1 MSKNRK
7 HNSKRGVKRNSIRP
21 LLIQVFER
29 NQTSELTHKEI
40 CQIID
45 ARDPKSRQNVF
56 EELNTLVKHGTIERI
71 NHFTFRNKQN
81 TAYLKGKIDITQRG
95 AGFVSVESRQRDIY
109 ISPQN
114 TNRALQND
122 QVKIKIIKEGK
133 SRDEGVVLEVIQ
145 RDKVQFVGEL
155 RISNKEALLV
165 PDNSRMGIEIIIP
178 LSKINGAK
186 HGQKVLAK
194 ITAWPKG
201 SNTPFGEVSAV
212 LGTSGSNDAEMLSIL
227 YNQGIDPVFP
237 EEVIEE
243 AEYVK
248 IDLDDVEIKKR
259 RDFRKILTFT
269 IDPLDAKD
277 FDDAISIQRLENG
290 NLEIGVHIADVSH
303 YVRPKS
309 PMDKEAVKRSNSV
322 YLVDRVIPMLPEQLS
337 NVACSLRPNEDKY
350 SFSAVFEMDETGKIF
365 KEWYGKTVIHSDR
378 RYTYEEAQE
387 IIMGAKGE
395 HDSELKL
402 LDKIA
407 KIMRKRRLKNGA
419 LNIESEEMRFR
430 LGEKGFPQEILIKT
444 SKDAHKLVEEFML
457 LANRHVAM
465 FLGKQSKNQ
474 AKSTCIYRVHDTP
487 DPAKLDI
494 FSVFIKKFGYS
505 VDLTQPDS
513 ISININKLLG
523 DIRLKNEF
531 PMIQSMAI
539 RSMAKATYEVENIG
553 HYGLAFQYYTHFT
566 SPIRRYADLLI
577 HRMLEDKLSNSGI
590 KFDNGL
596 EQICTHISSNEKKAS
611 EAERESTKYFHTLF
625 VQEFIGEEFEG
636 TISGIADHGMYVRM
650 DQNHCEGMVPM
661 NAIPGDRFHFD
672 QDTFRIVGSRT
683 KKEYNFGDRVKVRI
697 YEVSPR
703 KRQVDLELVEEE

>member
-7 HNSKRGVKRNSIRP
+7 QNSKRGIKKNSIRP

-29 NQTSELTHKEI
+29 NQKSELTHKEI

-45 ARDPKSRQNVF
+45 ARTPNSRQNVF
-56 EELNTLVKHGTIERI
+56 EELNSLVRHGSIERV
-71 NHFTFRNKQN
+71 NHFTFKGLQNK
-81 TAYLKGKIDITQRG
+81 TYLEGRIDITQRG

-122 QVKIKIIKEGK
+122 QVKIKIIKEGR
-133 SRDEGVVLEVIQ
+133 SRDEAIVVQVLK
-145 RDKVQFVGEL
+145 RDKEQFVGEL
-155 RISNKEALLV
+155 HIRNKDAMLV
-165 PDNSRMGIEIIIP
+165 PDNSRMGIEIIVP
-178 LSKINGAK
+178 LSKINDAK
-186 HGQKVLAK
+186 HGQKVLVK
-194 ITAWPKG
+194 ISAWPKG
-201 SNTPFGEVSAV
+201 SNTPYGEVTAI

-237 EEVIEE
+237 QEVIDE

-248 IDLDDVEIKKR
+248 IDLDEAEIKTR
-259 RDFRKILTFT
+259 RDFREILTFT

-303 YVRPKS
+303 YVRPNT

-350 SFSAVFEMDETGKIF
+350 SFSAVFEMDETGKVH
-365 KEWYGKTVIHSDR
+365 KEWFGKTVIHSNR
-378 RYTYEEAQE
+378 RFTYEEAQE
-387 IIMGAKGE
+387 IIEGAKGE

-407 KIMRKRRLKNGA
+407 KIMRKRRMNNGA
-419 LNIESEEMRFR
+419 LSIESEEMRFR

-465 FLGKQSKNQ
+465 FLGKPTENKP
-474 AKSTCIYRVHDTP
+474 KSTCIYRVHDTP

-494 FSVFIKKFGYS
+494 FAVFIKKFGYS

-513 ISININKLLG
+513 ISKNINKLLG

-539 RSMAKATYEVENIG
+539 RSMAKASYEVENIG

-566 SPIRRYADLLI
+566 SPIRRYADLII
-577 HRMLEDKLSNSGI
+577 HRMLEDKLGNSSY
-590 KFDNGL
+590 KFDKGL
-596 EQICTHISSNEKKAS
+596 EQICKHISSNEKKAS

-636 TISGIADHGMYVRM
+636 TISGIAEHGMYVRM

-672 QDTFRIVGSRT
+672 QDAFRIIGART
-683 KKEYNFGDRVKVRI
+683 KKEYNFGDRVKVLI

-703 KRQVDLELVEEE
+703 KRQVDLELVEE

>member
-1 MSKNRK
+1 MSKKRK
-7 HNSKRGVKRNSIRP
+7 QNSKRGIKKNSIRP

-29 NQTSELTHKEI
+29 NQKSELTHKEI

-45 ARDPKSRQNVF
+45 ARTPNSRQNVF
-56 EELNTLVKHGTIERI
+56 EELNSLVRHGTIERV
-71 NHFTFRNKQN
+71 NHYTFKGLQNK
-81 TAYLKGKIDITQRG
+81 TYLEGRIDITQRG
-95 AGFVSVESRQRDIY
+95 AGFVSCEGYSRDIY

-122 QVKIKIIKEGK
+122 NVKIKIIKEGR
-133 SRDEGVVLEVIQ
+133 SRDEAIVVQVLK
-145 RDKVQFVGEL
+145 RDKEQFVGEL
-155 RISNKEALLV
+155 HIRTKDAILI
-165 PDNSRMGIEIIIP
+165 PDNSRMGIEIIVP
-178 LSKINGAK
+178 HSKINEAK
-186 HGQKVLAK
+186 HGQKVLVK
-194 ITAWPKG
+194 ISAWPKG
-201 SNTPFGEVSAV
+201 SNTPYGEVMAV

-227 YNQGIDPVFP
+227 YNQGIEPVFP
-237 EEVIEE
+237 QEVVDE

-248 IDLDDVEIKKR
+248 VELDESEISKR
-259 RDFRKILTFT
+259 RDFRKTLTFT

-277 FDDAISIQRLENG
+277 FDDAISIQRLDNG

-303 YVRPKS
+303 YVKPNS

-350 SFSAVFEMDETGKIF
+350 SFSAVFEMDENGKIF
-365 KEWYGKTVIHSDR
+365 KEWYGKGVIHSDR

-387 IIMGAKGE
+387 IIEGANGD
-395 HDSELKL
+395 HSSELKL

-407 KIMRKRRLKNGA
+407 KVMRKRRLKNGA
-419 LNIESEEMRFR
+419 LSIESEEMRFK
-430 LGEKGFPQEILIKT
+430 LGESGFPQEILIKT

-465 FLGKQSKNQ
+465 FLGKPTEKEP
-474 AKSTCIYRVHDTP
+474 KSTSIYRVHDTP

-494 FSVFIKKFGYS
+494 FAVFIKKFGYS

-513 ISININKLLG
+513 ISKNINKLLS
-523 DIRLKNEF
+523 DIRLKNEYS
-531 PMIQSMAI
+531 MIQSMAI

-566 SPIRRYADLLI
+566 SPIRRYADLII
-577 HRMLEDKLSNSGI
+577 HRMLEDKLNKSGF
-590 KFDNGL
+590 KFDKGL
-596 EQICTHISSNEKKAS
+596 EQICKHISNNEKKAA

-636 TISGIADHGMYVRM
+636 VISGIADHGMYVRM
-650 DQNHCEGMVPM
+650 DDNHCEGMVPM
-661 NAIPGDRFHFD
+661 NSIPGDRFHFD
-672 QDTFRIVGSRT
+672 HEAFRIIGARSKR
-683 KKEYNFGDRVKVRI
+683 EYNFGDRVKVRI

-703 KRQVDLELVEEE
+703 KRQVDLELVEE

>member
-7 HNSKRGVKRNSIRP
+7 QNSKRGIKKNSIRP

-29 NQTSELTHKEI
+29 NQKSELTHKEI

-45 ARDPKSRQNVF
+45 ARTPNSRQNVF
-56 EELNTLVKHGTIERI
+56 EELNSLVRHGSIERV
-71 NHFTFRNKQN
+71 NHFTFKGLQNK
-81 TAYLKGKIDITQRG
+81 TYLEGRIDITQRG
-95 AGFVSVESRQRDIY
+95 AGFVSCEGYSRDIY
-109 ISPQN
+109 IAPQN

-122 QVKIKIIKEGK
+122 NVKIKVIKEGK
-133 SRDEGVVLEVIQ
+133 SRDEAIVVQVLK
-145 RDKVQFVGEL
+145 RDKEQFVGEL
-155 RISNKEALLV
+155 RIRNKDAMLV
-165 PDNSRMGIEIIIP
+165 PDNSRMGIEIIVP
-178 LSKINGAK
+178 LSKINDAK
-186 HGQKVLAK
+186 HGQKVLVK
-194 ITAWPKG
+194 ISTWPKG
-201 SNTPFGEVSAV
+201 SNTPYGEVTAI

-237 EEVIEE
+237 QEVIDE

-248 IDLDDVEIKKR
+248 IDLDEAEIKTR
-259 RDFRKILTFT
+259 RDFREILTFT

-303 YVRPKS
+303 YVRPNT

-350 SFSAVFEMDETGKIF
+350 SFSAVFEMDETGKVH
-365 KEWYGKTVIHSDR
+365 KEWFGKTVIHSNR
-378 RYTYEEAQE
+378 RFTYEEAQE
-387 IIMGAKGE
+387 IIEGAKGE

-407 KIMRKRRLKNGA
+407 KIMRKRRMNNGA
-419 LNIESEEMRFR
+419 LSIESEEMRFR

-465 FLGKQSKNQ
+465 FLGKPTENKP
-474 AKSTCIYRVHDTP
+474 KSTCIYRVHDTP

-494 FSVFIKKFGYS
+494 FAVFIKKFGYS

-513 ISININKLLG
+513 ISKNINKLLG

-539 RSMAKATYEVENIG
+539 RSMAKASYEVENIG

-566 SPIRRYADLLI
+566 SPIRRYADLII
-577 HRMLEDKLSNSGI
+577 HRMLEDKLGKSAY
-590 KFDNGL
+590 KFDKGL
-596 EQICTHISSNEKKAS
+596 EQICKHISSNEKKAS

-636 TISGIADHGMYVRM
+636 TISGIAEHGMYVRM

-672 QDTFRIVGSRT
+672 QDAFRIIGART
-683 KKEYNFGDRVKVRI
+683 KKEYNFGDRVKVLI

-703 KRQVDLELVEEE
+703 KRQVDLELVEE